1 MDNILLL
8 NNQKLIVAEFNISIN
23 ETTKFIISFRFGH
36 KWQIQKVL
44 NYSFLISI
52 QSIFKEEV
60 ESMLRKI
67 QGLLEKFVDT
77 GIYGKMTVYFERKRM
92 FYQMTVYPKSR

>member
-1 MDNILLL
+1 M
-8 NNQKLIVAEFNISIN
+8 
-23 ETTKFIISFRFGH
+23 
-36 KWQIQKVL
+36 
-44 NYSFLISI
+44 
-52 QSIFKEEV
+52 SIFKEEV

-67 QGLLEKFVDT
+67 QGLLGKFVDT

>member
-1 MDNILLL
+1 M
-8 NNQKLIVAEFNISIN
+8 
-23 ETTKFIISFRFGH
+23 
-36 KWQIQKVL
+36 
-44 NYSFLISI
+44 
-52 QSIFKEEV
+52 SIFKEEV

-77 GIYGKMTVYFERKRM
+77 GIYGKMTVYFKRKRM